1 MSKDGMVVRLS
12 LALIVGVTTAG
23 VLNAALGAWW
33 LANRLALPS
42 LSSSLPSRA
51 FAWLAGADRGFYD
64 RPGQLETG
72 LVTVNVVVATGLYA
86 ALLLAWLG
94 RWRASL
100 PLAVAI
106 GSVECYAVLVTLW
119 CGVLDGMPNLDRTMG
134 AAAILLAIAGIWF
147 ALHLVVGGTA
157 AWSLA
162 RLGAVGGRYKLA
174 STDRWVLGL
183 TVFYVLAAFLIELP
197 WLLASAELAQL
208 RGWFGALWAFY
219 GRADRGYFDLVS
231 GFERGIESFHIF
243 ITQWLHI
250 WLICA
255 ILQRWAHR
263 FLLQLVVGSYVAFS
277 TAVYLA
283 AKHMTGYPLMPQHS
297 AGAFLTLYLANLPW
311 LLGNSWIA
319 WQGARGLTALL
330 ALPETAS

>member
-1 MSKDGMVVRLS
+1 MIKEGMGFRLS
-12 LALIVGVTTAG
+12 PALIAGVMTAG
-23 VLNAALGAWW
+23 VLNAALGSWW

-42 LSSSLPSRA
+42 LSSLPSRV
-51 FAWLAGADRGFYD
+51 FVWLAGADRGFYD
-64 RPGQLETG
+64 RPGQFETG
-72 LVTVNVVVATGLYA
+72 LVAANVIVGTSLYA
-86 ALLLAWLG
+86 ALLAAWLG
-94 RWRASL
+94 RWRVSL

-106 GSVECYAVLVTLW
+106 AAVECYAVLITLW
-119 CGVLDGMPNLDRTMG
+119 CGAVDGMPNLDRTM
-134 AAAILLAIAGIWF
+134 AAAASLLAIAGIWF
-147 ALHLVVGGTA
+147 ALHLLLGGA
-157 AWSLA
+157 AARDLA
-162 RLGAVGGRYKLA
+162 RRGAVGGRYKLKSA
-174 STDRWVLGL
+174 DRWVLGL
-183 TVFYVLAAFLIELP
+183 TLFYVLAAFLIELP
-197 WLLASAELAQL
+197 WLLASAELARL
-208 RGWFGALWAFY
+208 GGWFGALWAFY

-297 AGAFLTLYLANLPW
+297 TGAFLTLYLANLPW

-319 WQGARGLTALL
+319 WQGARGLAVLM
-330 ALPETAS
+330 AQPETAR